1 MNSTEP
7 GRSSGAFVRKV
18 ELSFDRAEIEGVQA
32 NVARELSARGF
43 DDGAAFAVRLAI
55 EEAIVNGFRHG
66 NAGDPGKT
74 VRFECEITED
84 MIRVEVV
91 DQGPGFNP
99 EGVPDPTD
107 EANLEV
113 PSGRGIMLMRAY
125 MTEVDYLPPG
135 NRVRMVYDRSASS

>member
-1 MNSTEP
+1 MEGPCWGGGNAEHHEP
-7 GRSSGAFVRKV
+7 AS
-18 ELSFDRAEIEGVQA
+18 RAELVG
-32 NVARELSARGF
+32 RGY
-43 DDGAAFAVRLAI
+43 DDSAAFAIRLAI
-55 EEAIVNGFRHG
+55 EEALVNGFRHG
-66 NAGDPGKT
+66 NAGDVDKT
-74 VRFECEITED
+74 VQFECEITED

-125 MTEVDYLPPG
+125 MTAVDYLPPG
-135 NRVRMVYDRSASS
+135 NRVRMVYERSASS

>member
-1 MNSTEP
+1 
-7 GRSSGAFVRKV
+7 
-18 ELSFDRAEIEGVQA
+18 
-32 NVARELSARGF
+32 
-43 DDGAAFAVRLAI
+43 
-55 EEAIVNGFRHG
+55 
-66 NAGDPGKT
+66 
-74 VRFECEITED
+74 

-135 NRVRMVYDRSASS
+135 NRVRMVYSRSASS

>member
-1 MNSTEP
+1 MNSTES
-7 GRSSGAFVRKV
+7 GRSSDSFVRKV
-18 ELSFDRAEIEGVQA
+18 ELSFDRAQIEGLQTE
-32 NVARELSARGF
+32 VARELSARSF

-66 NAGDPGKT
+66 NAGDPTKT
-74 VRFECEITED
+74 VQFECEINQD
-84 MIRVEVV
+84 MIRVDVV

-135 NRVRMVYDRSASS
+135 NRVRMVYERTASS